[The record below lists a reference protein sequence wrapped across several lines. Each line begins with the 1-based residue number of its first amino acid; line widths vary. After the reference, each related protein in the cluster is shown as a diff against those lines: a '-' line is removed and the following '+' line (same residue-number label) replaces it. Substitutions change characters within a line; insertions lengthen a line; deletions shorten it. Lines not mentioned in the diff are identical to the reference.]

1 MKISN
6 ICNPYTS
13 FGANIDGNYYLRN
26 GVRNVVENGSFED
39 KNRLLNLLS
48 VIKDD
53 TSGETFKMDKEIL
66 SFDNK
71 MVRYLFSIDDNVLF
85 TSPAFINPSAFRDE
99 GDKLFLQELD
109 LFVKSNY
116 SQKVYKEATEK
127 TPDFMKK
134 YLDVADKTDKQFRKS
149 LRKTLNLAP
158 EHYIMT
164 PRGKKI
170 PCDLSN
176 NPIDSLNYVC

>member
-53 TSGETFKMDKEIL
+53 TSGETFKMDKQIL
-66 SFDNK
+66 SSEK
-71 MVRYLFSIDDNVLF
+71 KLVRYVFYIDNDVLF
-85 TSPAFINPSAFRDE
+85 TSPACINPSAFRDE

-109 LFVKSNY
+109 SFVKNNY

-149 LRKTLNLAP
+149 LRETLNLAP
-158 EHYIMT
+158 EHYIIS
-164 PRGKKI
+164 PKGKKI
-170 PCDLSN
+170 PCDPSK
-176 NPIDSLNYVC
+176 NPIDPLNYVC